1 MEYYSVIKKR
11 EILPFAMTW
20 MKLKGIMLSET
31 SDRDKTVWFHV
42 SMESNTTEL
51 IDTENRMVVTRGLG
65 DG

>member
-31 SDRDKTVWFHV
+31 SDRDKTVWFRV